1 MQLYSGIP
9 KEWKSTRAKS
19 LSAKNNIILCFL
31 REELRKRGNM
41 QNNKGEIYFYYIYTL
56 MKKQDNKRYLFIQSF
71 VQAKKNIYV
80 RINDI

>member
-1 MQLYSGIP
+1 
-9 KEWKSTRAKS
+9 
-19 LSAKNNIILCFL
+19 
-31 REELRKRGNM
+31 M